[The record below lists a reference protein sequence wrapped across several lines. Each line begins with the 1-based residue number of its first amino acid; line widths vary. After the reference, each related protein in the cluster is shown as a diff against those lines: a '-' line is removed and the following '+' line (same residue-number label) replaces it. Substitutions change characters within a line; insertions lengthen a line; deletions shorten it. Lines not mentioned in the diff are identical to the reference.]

1 MIRSLRSLTRCLVS
15 LLAVCAA
22 SVPVTA
28 GADPGPHILDVRP
41 LGGRQFEVVVHSA
54 AMNRPIAL
62 WMSHPGSGAPAF
74 YLLNAVDGGE
84 DGGPWTRRTDI
95 ADFFADKNVNVIVPM
110 GGRASYYTD
119 WLNDDPVLGRN
130 KWTTFLT
137 QELPPLLDSRFGMTG
152 RNAIAG
158 VSMSAT
164 SALNLAINAP
174 GRYQAVGAYSGC
186 PRTSDPAS
194 NAYVHAELAVFGANA
209 DNMWGAPDNP
219 AWAENDPMLHVD
231 RLRGS
236 ALYVSSGTGAPGPH
250 ENLGDG
256 GIDGNPIRL
265 LDRMMVGGVMET
277 VIDGCTRPF
286 VDRLAAAG
294 IPATVNMRPGGT
306 HAWAYWQ
313 DDVHQS
319 WPLFAAALGA

>member
-1 MIRSLRSLTRCLVS
+1 MVRSLRSLTRCLVF

-22 SVPVTA
+22 TIPVTA
-28 GADPGPHILDVRP
+28 GADSDSQILDVRP
-41 LGGRQFEVVVHSA
+41 LGGRQLEVVVHSA
-54 AMNRPIAL
+54 AMNRPITL
-62 WMSHPGSGAPAF
+62 WMSHPGPGAPAL

-84 DGGPWTRRTDI
+84 DGGPWTTRTDV

-110 GGRASYYTD
+110 SGRASYYTD

-137 QELPPLLDSRFGMTG
+137 QELPPLLGSRFGMTG

-174 GRYQAVGAYSGC
+174 GLYQAVGAYSGC
-186 PRTSDPAS
+186 PRTSDPAA

-219 AWAENDPMLHVD
+219 AWTENDPMLHVD
-231 RLRGS
+231 RLRGL

-250 ENLGDG
+250 ENLGDV

-265 LDRMMVGGVMET
+265 LDRMLVGGGMET

-294 IPATVNMRPGGT
+294 VPATLNLRPAAT